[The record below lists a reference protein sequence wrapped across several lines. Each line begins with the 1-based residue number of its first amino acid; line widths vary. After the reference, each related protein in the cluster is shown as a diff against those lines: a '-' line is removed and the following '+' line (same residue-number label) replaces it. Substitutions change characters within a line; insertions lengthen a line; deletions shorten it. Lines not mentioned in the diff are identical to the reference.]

1 MEKTKLGISVGLL
14 GAIFLFAG
22 FFSGYIV
29 AFLIAGYILIAEEN
43 AWLKRTAV
51 KGLVLMLV
59 FTIVNALI
67 NLIPGALD
75 LLQEA
80 ARIFDNTIDLPPVI
94 DRIFYF
100 LTSILSYIERILFL
114 ILGFKAL
121 KQETLVIPPL
131 DKFVSRFV
139 D

>member
-14 GAIFLFAG
+14 GAIFFLAG

-29 AFLIAGYILIAEEN
+29 AFLLAGYILIAEEN
-43 AWLKRTAV
+43 AWLKRSAV
-51 KGLVLMLV
+51 KGIVLLLT
-59 FTIVNALI
+59 FTVLNGLI
-67 NLIPGALD
+67 GLIPGALN
-75 LLQEA
+75 LLQDA
-80 ARIFDNTIDLPPVI
+80 ARIFDNNINIPVVYEVVNFI
-94 DRIFYF
+94 
-100 LTSILSYIERILFL
+100 TAVLSYVEKILFL

-131 DKFVSRFV
+131 DKFVGRFV

>member
-1 MEKTKLGISVGLL
+1 MNKSKLGISVGLL

-43 AWLKRTAV
+43 AWLKRTAI
-51 KGLVLMLV
+51 KGIVLMLAFSV
-59 FTIVNALI
+59 LSGLISLIPNALG
-67 NLIPGALD
+67 LIQD
-75 LLQEA
+75 A
-80 ARIFDNTIDLPPVI
+80 ANIFDNYFDIPVVYEVI
-94 DRIFYF
+94 NFINSA
-100 LTSILSYIERILFL
+100 LSIAEKVLFL

-131 DKFVSRFV
+131 DKFISRFV

>member
-1 MEKTKLGISVGLL
+1 MNKSKLGISVGLL
-14 GAIFLFAG
+14 GAIFLLAG

-43 AWLKRTAV
+43 AWLKRTAI
-51 KGLVLMLV
+51 KGIVLMLAFSV
-59 FTIVNALI
+59 LSGLI
-67 NLIPGALD
+67 NLIPNALGLIQD
-75 LLQEA
+75 A
-80 ARIFDNTIDLPPVI
+80 ANIFDNYFDIPVVYEVI
-94 DRIFYF
+94 SF
-100 LTSILSYIERILFL
+100 LNSALSIAEKVLFL

-131 DKFVSRFV
+131 DKFISRFV

>member
-14 GAIFLFAG
+14 GAIFFFAG

-29 AFLIAGYILIAEEN
+29 AFLLAGYILIAEEN
-43 AWLKRTAV
+43 AWLKRSAV
-51 KGLVLMLV
+51 KGIVLLLT
-59 FTIVNALI
+59 FTVLNGLI
-67 NLIPGALD
+67 GLIPGALN
-75 LLQEA
+75 LLQDA
-80 ARIFDNTIDLPPVI
+80 ARIFDNNINIPVVYEVVNFI
-94 DRIFYF
+94 
-100 LTSILSYIERILFL
+100 TAVLSYVEKILFL

-131 DKFVSRFV
+131 DKFVGRFV

>member
-1 MEKTKLGISVGLL
+1 MEKSKLGISVGLL

-22 FFSGYIV
+22 FFGGYLV
-29 AFLIAGYILIAEEN
+29 ALLLAGYILIAEEN

-51 KGLVLMLV
+51 KGLILMLV
-59 FTIVNALI
+59 FTVAIGLI
-67 NLIPGALD
+67 NLLPGVLD
-75 LLQEA
+75 LVKDA
-80 ARIFDNTIDLPPVI
+80 ARIFDKNLDIPVI
-94 DRIFYF
+94 YEIIQFI
-100 LTSILSYIERILFL
+100 TATLSYGEKILFL